1 MSRLRVFVRKLF
13 MRMCLT
19 EAAVSPGMVGEHTNG
34 SYVVICMLMCV
45 GEESTGAGPC
55 FHRALLPEQPPES
68 CWWFAKH
75 VTCSLMRQ
83 LTRRRGGEGDKR
95 VEVLKKK
102 GRAHCSGELISSRGP
117 LFILEGSMEPHCAW
131 GFCSR
136 WFFSIDFSPSAVK
149 RHVGIMR
156 NMCQTGCHTHES
168 QVPGAWDMTEYQS
181 SHLESGSRF
190 FLQVFGWRWSWLC
203 IMMFWILTLFKE
215 R

>member
-1 MSRLRVFVRKLF
+1 

-95 VEVLKKK
+95 VEVLKKRESSLF
-102 GRAHCSGELISSRGP
+102 GRVDILQGTSVYSGWVHGAP
-117 LFILEGSMEPHCAW
+117 LCLG
-131 GFCSR
+131 
-136 WFFSIDFSPSAVK
+136 
-149 RHVGIMR
+149 
-156 NMCQTGCHTHES
+156 
-168 QVPGAWDMTEYQS
+168 
-181 SHLESGSRF
+181 LL
-190 FLQVFGWRWSWLC
+190 LQVVL
-203 IMMFWILTLFKE
+203 
-215 R
+215 